1 MRLVG
6 VFVLGG
12 AVLPKYDGDGR
23 NDDAKAAAAAADV
36 DEAVGREGRLF
47 LTDGVGGGSVAAVDT
62 AAAVG
67 GRGRWVADWRARN
80 VVASSSVMEMPP
92 MMMFKVSS
100 GAGALLNGED
110 MVVLVVEWIER
121 CEGTN
126 DQDL

>member
-6 VFVLGG
+6 VVVSGG
-12 AVLPKYDGDGR
+12 AMFPKYDGDGR
-23 NDDAKAAAAAADV
+23 NDDAKAAAAAADA
-36 DEAVGREGRLF
+36 DEAVGREGCLF
-47 LTDGVGGGSVAAVDT
+47 LTDGVGGGSVAAVDK

-67 GRGRWVADWRARN
+67 GRGRGVTDWRARN

-110 MVVLVVEWIER
+110 MVVVVVEWIER